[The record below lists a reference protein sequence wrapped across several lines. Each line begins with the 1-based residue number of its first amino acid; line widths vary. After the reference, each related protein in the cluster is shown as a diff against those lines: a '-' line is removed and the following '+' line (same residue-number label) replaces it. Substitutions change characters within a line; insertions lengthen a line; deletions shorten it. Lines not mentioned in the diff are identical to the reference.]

1 MSLLVFYSHY
11 DSLLHLTEY
20 RHKDSVPKLAV
31 ITVSLLVMF
40 PGVDMNHPEMQII
53 TRELLSTDVLGRSSL
68 GHGFPTQRRVVHH
81 VHLGGLH
88 HPPGVPDL
96 VDAVS
101 AKRKHHN
108 FPLKA
113 VKSAYFLCM

>member
-31 ITVSLLVMF
+31 VTVSLLVMF

-88 HPPGVPDL
+88 HAPGVPDL
-96 VDAVS
+96 VNPMS
-101 AKRKHHN
+101 
-108 FPLKA
+108 
-113 VKSAYFLCM
+113 